1 LTLFGNGYT
10 KRLLYKKTLTCH
22 PTKETMKTTLIEFA
36 LGGLLGAVI
45 VAVVMGVNYLT
56 TGYVI

>member
-1 LTLFGNGYT
+1 
-10 KRLLYKKTLTCH
+10 
-22 PTKETMKTTLIEFA
+22 MKTTLIEFA

>member
-1 LTLFGNGYT
+1 
-10 KRLLYKKTLTCH
+10 
-22 PTKETMKTTLIEFA
+22 MKTSLIEFA

-45 VAVVMGVNYLT
+45 VAVAMGVNYLT